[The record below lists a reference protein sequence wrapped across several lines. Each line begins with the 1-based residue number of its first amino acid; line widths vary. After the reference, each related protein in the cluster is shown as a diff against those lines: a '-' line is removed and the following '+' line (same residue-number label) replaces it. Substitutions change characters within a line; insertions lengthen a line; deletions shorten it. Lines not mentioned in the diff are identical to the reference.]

1 MKKKNLIIIACLL
14 TILAFAGCA
23 GKSAENLVPKD
34 DEIVLPEGSSVPSAA
49 EVVETI
55 INKED
60 IITIPQQEIE
70 LQTTPEE
77 EEQPMTDVTVYYVKG
92 TFDQFQ
98 TEVISV
104 EEVTPENLIRALSL
118 HNIVPVDTN
127 IMKFELVEDEEGKQG
142 VSLDLSGNFKAY
154 LDTMSD
160 EAKKAII
167 SSITDTFI
175 EAYDAKFVELMDM
188 KVTWSDLPT
197 DSLEDSIEET
207 E

>member
-14 TILAFAGCA
+14 TIIAFAGCA

-70 LQTTPEE
+70 LQTAPEE
-77 EEQPMTDVTVYYVKG
+77 EEHPMTDVTVYYVKG

-142 VSLDLSGNFKAY
+142 VSLDLSANFKAY